1 MAIEEAL
8 LTMFPSPVVTQ
19 SMKKVKEME
28 LFVMMFR
35 SAVPQDTS
43 LQKTKGM
50 ETLSMSFWSLA
61 TQSQKKLKPMQTHVI
76 IAFRSPVTQ

>member
-19 SMKKVKEME
+19 SMKKAKEME
-28 LFVMMFR
+28 LLVMMFR

-43 LQKTKGM
+43 VQKAKGM

-61 TQSQKKLKPMQTHVI
+61 TQSQKKLKPMQAHI
-76 IAFRSPVTQ
+76 IIVFWSPVTQ